1 MGITTSTRNAATDII
16 PLIIDMTRVVMA
28 TPGMD
33 TPGVDTLVVET
44 AIRVMDTVVTG
55 TNPIVPAM
63 AVIAADPDKT
73 EININPGISTSSR
86 DQWRCKSKQDYYWQV
101 FCAELRCRVMR
112 RMNFRFH
119 VQPAS
124 W

>member
-1 MGITTSTRNAATDII
+1 MGITISTRNAATDII

-28 TPGMD
+28 

-73 EININPGISTSSR
+73 EININPDVNTSTR